1 MAGVSTDIVRTGWAG
16 LAVGSEQQGTL
27 DASGAKAVMDF
38 VTKSLL
44 SGYGFQTRLG
54 ALTTPVTGDVEVTTT
69 AAEMSADSIVGL
81 TLIPIRFHF
90 NLEALGG
97 TLPQASVKLTGTAS
111 TAGTAFVPLPLLV
124 GGPAAASFGHTA
136 RAAAAGGVTVVDDA
150 VTTTRVIYSITQ
162 AAAGNFEGDVNLYGR
177 GIVKGA
183 GNAYVAVGSVST
195 GSTYFTALDVLAI
208 PSALIG
214 AAVNV

>member
-1 MAGVSTDIVRTGWAG
+1 MAGVSTQIVRDGFAG
-16 LAVGSEQQGTL
+16 LTLLSEQQGTV
-27 DASGAKAVMDF
+27 DPSGATVVMDF
-38 VTKSLL
+38 LMKALL
-44 SGYGFQTRLG
+44 SGHGFQTRIG
-54 ALTTPVTGDVEVTTT
+54 ALTTPVSADVEVTTV
-69 AAEMSADSIVGL
+69 AAEMSSDSIAGM

-90 NLEALGG
+90 NLEAIVG

-111 TAGTAFVPLPLLV
+111 TAGTAFTPLPLLV

-162 AAAGNFEGDVNLYGR
+162 AAAGNMEGDVNLYGR
-177 GIVKGA
+177 GVVRGA

-195 GSTYFTALDVLAI
+195 GSTYFSALDVLAI
-208 PSALIG
+208 PTARIG
-214 AAVNV
+214 AIG

>member
-1 MAGVSTDIVRTGWAG
+1 MPTVDAFTVRNGFAG
-16 LAVGSEQQGTL
+16 LTAGITSTPSI
-27 DASGAKAVMDF
+27 DPSGAQVVIDF
-38 VTKSLL
+38 VTKAIL
-44 SGYGFQTRLG
+44 SGHGFQTRIG
-54 ALTTPVTGDVEVTTT
+54 ALTTPVTGDVEVTTV
-69 AAEMSADSIVGL
+69 AAEMSSDSVAGL

-111 TAGTAFVPLPLLV
+111 TAGTAFTPLPLLV
-124 GGPAAASFGHTA
+124 GSTTTAASFGHTA

-177 GIVKGA
+177 GAVSGA
-183 GNAYVAVGSVST
+183 GNVYVAVGSVTT
-195 GSTYFTALDVLAI
+195 GSTYFAAQDNLAI
-208 PSALIG
+208 PSSRLG
-214 AAVNV
+214 AVG